1 MSRRVIHSVGID
13 IGTTTT
19 QVIFSQLE
27 LVNRAPASQVPHYEF
42 TRREIVYVSP
52 VVFTPLDANGEVNQG
67 ELMRFIQSQYQA
79 AGLDTDKVES
89 GAIIITGETSKA
101 KNARLTIMELAK
113 TLGDFVVATAG
124 PHLESII
131 AGQGSGAYAYSK
143 EHACRVLNID
153 IGGGT
158 SNYVVFENGRV
169 ADTACLNVGGH
180 LVETF
185 ADGRIKAVREPA
197 RIMARQCFGA
207 GFEPMQ
213 MTRAQLDTLMNFM
226 AQLIVELVR
235 GTPSPAAQ
243 QLLMTDHLKP
253 NQTQPYAQIFISGG
267 VGECFYAP
275 QNIINP
281 FMFGDTGPML
291 AQALHQQSELT
302 ALTRVKPK
310 QTVRATVIG
319 AGAYT
324 LSLSGSTIWLSA
336 SHLPIQNV
344 PVLKPQLQWDVQ
356 AAEQLVAAW
365 QLAAQ
370 RMDLDLSS
378 DLYALSVPDDM
389 AVTYKE
395 VLAVVQALTAFNAQY
410 SNNLHPLLVMAKQD
424 LGKVLGM
431 ELQPVLR
438 GRELAVIDEVDT
450 KEGDFVDIGKPFF
463 GGEIVPL
470 TVKSLAFPS

>member
-1 MSRRVIHSVGID
+1 MSRRLLHSVGID

-42 TRREIVYVSP
+42 TRREIIYVSP
-52 VVFTPLDANGEVNQG
+52 VVFTPLDAQGNVNQI

-79 AGLDTDKVES
+79 AGLDVASVES

-101 KNARLTIMELAK
+101 KNARLTIMDLAK
-113 TLGDFVVATAG
+113 NLGDFVVATAG

-143 EHACRVLNID
+143 ERACRVLNID

-169 ADTACLNVGGH
+169 VDSACLNVGGH

-185 ADGRIKAVREPA
+185 EDGRIKVVREPA
-197 RIMARQCFGA
+197 RIMAHHLFGS
-207 GFEPMQ
+207 GVDPMR
-213 MTRAQLDTLMNFM
+213 MTQAQLDKLIYFM
-226 AQLIVELVR
+226 AQLIVEVIR
-235 GTPSPAAQ
+235 GVPSETAAA
-243 QLLMTDHLKP
+243 LLMTDKLKAYP
-253 NQTQPYAQIFISGG
+253 SYEQIFISGG
-267 VGECFYAP
+267 VGQCFYETQA
-275 QNIINP
+275 ISSP
-281 FMFGDTGPML
+281 FMYGDTGPLL
-291 AQALHQQSELT
+291 AQALHQQTELT
-302 ALTRVKPK
+302 ALTSVKPK

-336 SHLPIQNV
+336 SHLPIKNV
-344 PVLKPQLQWDVQ
+344 PVLKPQMLWNAQS
-356 AAEQLVAAW
+356 AMQLVSAW
-365 QLAAQ
+365 QLAGQ
-370 RMDLDLSS
+370 RMDLDLNH
-378 DLYALSVPDDM
+378 DLYALSLPDDM
-389 AVTYKE
+389 SLTYKD
-395 VLAVVQALTAFNAQY
+395 VLAVVQALSQFNSQY
-410 SNNLHPLLVMAKQD
+410 SNQQYPLLIMAKQD

-431 ELQPVLR
+431 ELQPLLR

>member
-1 MSRRVIHSVGID
+1 MSRRLIHSVGID

-42 TRREIVYVSP
+42 TRREIIYVSP
-52 VVFTPLDANGEVNQG
+52 VVFTPLDTNGNVNQA
-67 ELMRFIQSQYQA
+67 ELMRFIQGQYQA
-79 AGLDTDKVES
+79 AGLDVTTVES

-169 ADTACLNVGGH
+169 VDTACLNVGGH

-185 ADGRIKAVREPA
+185 DDGRIKTVREPA
-197 RIMARQCFGA
+197 RIMARHCFGA
-207 GFEPMQ
+207 GVDPMR
-213 MTRAQLDTLMNFM
+213 MNRTQLDTLMRFM
-226 AQLIVELVR
+226 AQMIVEVMQA
-235 GTPSPAAQ
+235 TPSQATREM
-243 QLLMTDHLKP
+243 LMTDCLSA
-253 NQTQPYAQIFISGG
+253 QASYAQVFISGG

-275 QNIINP
+275 EQISNP
-281 FMFGDTGPML
+281 FQYGDTGPLL
-291 AQALHQQSELT
+291 AQALHQQQ
-302 ALTRVKPK
+302 ALTVLAQVKPK

-344 PVLKPQLQWDVQ
+344 PILKPHLLWDAQ
-356 AAEQLVAAW
+356 AAEQLVSAW

-370 RMDLDLSS
+370 RMDLDLNN

-395 VLAVVQALTAFNAQY
+395 VLAVVQALTAFNTQY
-410 SNNLHPLLVMAKQD
+410 PNPKYPLLVMAKQD